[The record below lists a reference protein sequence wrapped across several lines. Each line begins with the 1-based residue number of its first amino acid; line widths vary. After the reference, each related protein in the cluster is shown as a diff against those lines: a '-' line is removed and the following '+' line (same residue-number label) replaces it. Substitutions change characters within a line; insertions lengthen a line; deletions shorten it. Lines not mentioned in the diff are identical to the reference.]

1 MKNIIK
7 ILFLLLLIS
16 AVGCNNEDEL
26 CVKRSVTL
34 YASDAATR
42 TSFTYD
48 EAADKYKTL
57 WVEDDAM
64 QVILAADGANTY
76 DYTFQVQDV
85 ATGKFTCDDVYDN
98 SAIYNAYGVY
108 PASAAVSRVNRTAT
122 VQIGHD
128 ILQSQVGENPNHIA
142 AFDPMWGNQE
152 NVALDDI
159 YLQMHHTASVM
170 QFSILNQTGKTVKV
184 KSVEICAPNK
194 VISGKRILNLQ
205 DGTLSA
211 VDENPNKDSSDIQ
224 LNISEMTIVNDDVA
238 KAWVAMLP
246 FTVEAGDEIVFV
258 VTTSDEDGNNEKRY
272 AFTKTFGGEVEFPS
286 GKVME
291 MYAPIVLSESNL
303 VKEVTVD
310 FTAGSASYPP
320 EFPKTKTMFSGS
332 DPKAYTLD
340 GQSFKLFTT
349 QYYWSGT
356 KGDKLR
362 FVFNGESGTS
372 KPSAD
377 DYALLYLP
385 EMENMKIFNVDVAL
399 DSDIKQSSI
408 VQLAIVN
415 PNTRDSAHGN
425 SNGCGDT
432 SFEFTEIVK
441 MGAKPDQECCLY
453 LHFNGVSK
461 LAKDCNCYIT
471 GITIDYIPQ

>member
-7 ILFLLLLIS
+7 ILFSLLLIS
-16 AVGCNNEDEL
+16 TVGCNNEAEL

-48 EAADKYKTL
+48 EGAEKYKTS
-57 WVEDDAM
+57 WETDDAM

-76 DYTFQVQDV
+76 DYTFRVQDV

-108 PASAAVSRVNRTAT
+108 PASATVSRVNRTAT
-122 VQIGHD
+122 VQIGKD
-128 ILQSQVGENPNHIA
+128 TQSQVGENPNHIA

-152 NVALDDI
+152 SVALDDI

-224 LNISEMTIVNDDVA
+224 LNISEMTIANDDVA
-238 KAWVAMLP
+238 KAWVAMVP
-246 FTVEAGDEIVFV
+246 FTVEAGDEFVFV
-258 VTTSDEDGNNEKRY
+258 VTVLDAEDNEKRY

-310 FTAGSASYPP
+310 FTAGSASYPNG
-320 EFPKTKTMFSGS
+320 FPKSKTKFSGS
-332 DPKAYTLD
+332 EPIAYKLD

-385 EMENMKIFNVDVAL
+385 EMENMKILNVDVAL
-399 DSDIKQSSI
+399 DSDTSI

-415 PNTRDSAHGN
+415 PDTRDSAHGN
-425 SNGCGDT
+425 SNGRIDT

-453 LHFNGVSK
+453 LHFNGVSN
-461 LAKDCNCYIT
+461 LTADCNCYIT